1 MNSEIWKDEILNS
14 MRGANRAEPNPFL
27 FTRIQSKLKGEITS
41 SSRLWK
47 LATLLSFIL
56 LALNISLILWNQ
68 KTTARAITE
77 NSSYL
82 IETSSYQ
89 LY

>member
-1 MNSEIWKDEILNS
+1 MNNEIWKDEILNS

-27 FTRIQSKLKGEITS
+27 FTRIQSKLEGEITS

-47 LATLLSFIL
+47 LATVLSFIL

-68 KTTARAITE
+68 KTTARATTE

>member
-27 FTRIQSKLKGEITS
+27 FTRIQSKLEGEITS

-47 LATLLSFIL
+47 LATVLSFIL

-77 NSSYL
+77 SSSYL